1 MKKRLFLGT
10 TAATLLA
17 LATFV
22 SLGAQQGRNFEANLV
37 GGEETELSIS
47 TAGHGHLTLRMNDAT
62 ETIEYELTYED
73 LEGVATTVPGGVV
86 LFSHIHFGQR
96 ARTGG
101 VSAFLCGG
109 GSKGACPT
117 PSGTVTG
124 IIVASDVVGPAGQGI
139 NANEFNELARAIR
152 TGYTY
157 ANVHTTK
164 YPSGEIR
171 GQIGNGNRQNEQGNQ
186 GHDHHQDH

>member
-1 MKKRLFLGT
+1 MKRRLFLGT
-10 TAATLLA
+10 LAAAVLA
-17 LATFV
+17 FATFA
-22 SLGAQQGRNFEANLV
+22 SARGAQQGPQKFQADLV
-37 GGEETELSIS
+37 GPEETPASLS
-47 TAGHGHLTLRMNDAT
+47 TTGHGHLKLRIDNDSEA
-62 ETIEYELTYED
+62 IEYELSYED
-73 LEGVATTVPGGVV
+73 LEGVAPTVPGGVV

-96 ARTGG
+96 RTSGG

-117 PSGTVTG
+117 PSGTVEGT
-124 IIVASDVVGPAGQGI
+124 IVPADVVGPAGQGI
-139 NANEFNELARAIR
+139 GAGEFAELVRAIR

-171 GQIGNGNRQNEQGNQ
+171 GQIGNGKGH
-186 GHDHHQDH
+186 GDDSHDHHHDH